1 MLQLG
6 VCVALG
12 TDSAPEGTLNDMV
25 RNMYLASCT
34 AKDQHLDALLMPAE
48 TVVEMATRNGARAA
62 LWENEIG
69 SLEAGKK
76 ADIVLFDAER
86 PEWQPLHDPVSTL
99 VYSATGASADT
110 LIVDGKVVMENA
122 ASCDGRKGGLERKPE
137 RPREDYRAPLRRR

>member
-1 MLQLG
+1 
-6 VCVALG
+6 
-12 TDSAPEGTLNDMV
+12 
-25 RNMYLASCT
+25 
-34 AKDQHLDALLMPAE
+34 
-48 TVVEMATRNGARAA
+48 MATRNGAPAA

-110 LIVDGKVVMENA
+110 LIVDGKVVMENRRVLTMDEKAVLSASQSA
-122 ASCDGRKGGLERKPE
+122 AEDIARRSGVDKLAQ
-137 RPREDYRAPLRRR
+137 PRWPVL